1 VNRTPQEARRP
12 HRLVARRRTTFA
24 GLAVAGACVAGVLS
38 AAGPSSAAPAAYAAL
53 GDSYTSGPLIP
64 DQTLDPLGCL
74 RSTHNYPHLTAA
86 ALGLA
91 LTDVSCSGA
100 TTADMTA
107 PQSTDAG
114 TNPAQLSAVTS
125 ADRVVTLGIG
135 GNDIDFSGI
144 IENCVALTPY
154 GPTMVGLTCK
164 SHYDAGGHDQIA
176 AAIDALAPKVASVLG
191 RIHQLAPHAKVFLV
205 GYPAILPPTGT
216 GCFPQMPLTTTD
228 VPYLRAKELQL
239 DAMLRTQAA
248 HGGATYVDTYT
259 GSVHHSSC
267 TKESVRWV
275 EPIIPDS
282 AAFPVHPNAR
292 GEAALARFVEAAVTH
307 AGV

>member
-1 VNRTPQEARRP
+1 MPNHFT
-12 HRLVARRRTTFA
+12 ARRRTALA
-24 GLAVAGACVAGVLS
+24 GLAVAGACVAGLLS

-86 ALGLA
+86 ALGLT

-144 IENCVALTPY
+144 IENCVALTPW

-164 SHYDAGGHDQIA
+164 SHYDSGGHDQIA
-176 AAIDALAPKVASVLG
+176 ATIEALAPKVATVLG
-191 RIHQLAPHAKVFLV
+191 QIHRLAPHAKVFVV
-205 GYPAILPPTGT
+205 GYPAILPPSGT

-239 DAMLRTQAA
+239 ETEATA
-248 HGGATYVDTYT
+248 GGATYVDTYT
-259 GSVHHSSC
+259 GSVTHNSC
-267 TKESVRWV
+267 TSESVRWV

-282 AAFPVHPNAR
+282 PAYPVHPNAR
-292 GEAALARFVEAAVTH
+292 GEAALAGFVEAALTH